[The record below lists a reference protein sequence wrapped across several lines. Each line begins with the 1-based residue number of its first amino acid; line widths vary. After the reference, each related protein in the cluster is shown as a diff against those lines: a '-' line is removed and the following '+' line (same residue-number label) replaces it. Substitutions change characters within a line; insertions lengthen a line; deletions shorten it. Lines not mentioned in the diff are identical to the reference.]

1 MAIVKLGEIVVGVRG
16 TAGGLTFSA
25 NASGP
30 YCKMWARSP
39 NPRTTYQQTVRGNL
53 TRYGALW
60 ADLTEGERDDWT
72 DFGLSPPELDYN
84 AFGEQIFLSGW
95 QWFCRIQQRRA
106 SVGQAP
112 DDTLPSDVAVDPPA
126 SVALSLEELPGGDCT
141 VTWPSATF
149 DADDSAILELAFHP
163 SGALWTATRGF
174 KLLLAKQNPE
184 DETEDIADAIELR
197 FGAIRA
203 GWFGH
208 ASLRRQRDDA
218 VRSTAAVTR
227 EEVV

>member
-1 MAIVKLGEIVVGVRG
+1 MALVKLGEIVVGVRG

-25 NASGP
+25 NASGN

-39 NPRTTYQQTVRGNL
+39 NPRTPYQQTVRGNI

-60 ADLTEGERDDWT
+60 ADLTDAERQDWT
-72 DFGLSPPELDYN
+72 DFGLAPPELDYDP
-84 AFGEQIFLSGW
+84 FGTQIYLTGW

-106 SVGQAP
+106 SVGQDP
-112 DDTLPSDVAVDPPA
+112 DTTLPSDVAVTPPA
-126 SVALSLEELPGGDCT
+126 SVTLSLEELPAGDCT
-141 VTWPSATF
+141 VSWPDPTF
-149 DADDSAILELAFHP
+149 DPDDSAIVYLAFHP
-163 SGALWTATRGF
+163 SGALWTATRQF
-174 KLLLAKQNPE
+174 KLVLALQNP
-184 DETEDIADAIELR
+184 DSADEDITAAVLAR

-208 ASLRRQRDDA
+208 ATLHRQRDDA
-218 VRSTAAVTR
+218 VRSTPVSTR